1 MSKKDSKTIFN
12 EEAVLLSQRAAK
24 ENAKKQVSETQSKGI
39 SYDYEPFFKKIR
51 KMGISKRK
59 LSRVYN
65 IPETTVF
72 RMHKEEGMTLYTAI
86 RLMKIAEIDRV
97 EDFVIIKGIET
108 AENVRYALDEL
119 MLCE

>member
-1 MSKKDSKTIFN
+1 MTK
-12 EEAVLLSQRAAK
+12 
-24 ENAKKQVSETQSKGI
+24 
-39 SYDYEPFFKKIR
+39 PFFKKIR

-86 RLMKIAEIDRV
+86 RLMRIAEIDRV
-97 EDFVIIKGIET
+97 EDFVIIKGFET
-108 AENVRYALDEL
+108 TENVRYTLDEL

>member
-12 EEAVLLSQRAAK
+12 EKAFLLSQRAAK
-24 ENAKKQVSETQSKGI
+24 ENTKKQVSETQSTGI
-39 SYDYEPFFKKIR
+39 SYNYEPFFKKIR
-51 KMGISKRK
+51 KMDISKRK

-72 RMHKEEGMTLYTAI
+72 RMSKKEGMTLYTAI

-97 EDFVIIKGIET
+97 EDFVEIKGIEKNGN
-108 AENVRYALDEL
+108 AR
-119 MLCE
+119 